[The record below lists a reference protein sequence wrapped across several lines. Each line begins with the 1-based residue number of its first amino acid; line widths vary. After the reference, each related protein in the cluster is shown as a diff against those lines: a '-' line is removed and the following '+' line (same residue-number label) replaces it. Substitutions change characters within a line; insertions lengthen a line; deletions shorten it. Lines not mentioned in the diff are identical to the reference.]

1 MLLSFDGGGSK
12 TAVQLCDLQ
21 GRVLAEETIDTIDYG
36 QIGILQVA
44 ARLKAGLEAVLHQ
57 SGKEEKALAGITVGL
72 PRLGEIPA
80 ESRDL
85 EQAVREVFPAT
96 ARVFPV
102 NDVVCA
108 MYGAL
113 GGRPG
118 ICLLCGTGSM
128 AMGMDGQGVI
138 ARAGGWSHIFSDQGS
153 GYWLGLQAMALFA
166 KEADG
171 MAEKGPLYSL
181 VLDRFGAAEPM
192 ALVVVFEKLA
202 ASRKETAALQR
213 LLLQAAQAGDRE
225 AQRLYEAA
233 AQELAQLVLAIRKQL
248 SFPQGKPVQVS
259 FAGGMFNVGPL
270 LTIPLQKAL
279 VGTDME
285 IVEPCFSPVFG
296 GILYAAIQL
305 GYPLAAGRKGD
316 MDPVKAK
323 NGME

>member
-21 GRVLAEETIDTIDYG
+21 GNILAEETIDTIDYG
-36 QIGILQVA
+36 QIGIPQVA

-57 SGKEEKALAGITVGL
+57 SDKEEKALAGITVGL

-80 ESRDL
+80 ESRAL

-138 ARAGGWSHIFSDQGS
+138 AR
-153 GYWLGLQAMALFA
+153 LG
-166 KEADG
+166 DG
-171 MAEKGPLYSL
+171 AT
-181 VLDRFGAAEPM
+181 F
-192 ALVVVFEKLA
+192 LA
-202 ASRKETAALQR
+202 TRAP
-213 LLLQAAQAGDRE
+213 
-225 AQRLYEAA
+225 
-233 AQELAQLVLAIRKQL
+233 AI
-248 SFPQGKPVQVS
+248 G
-259 FAGGMFNVGPL
+259 
-270 LTIPLQKAL
+270 
-279 VGTDME
+279 
-285 IVEPCFSPVFG
+285 
-296 GILYAAIQL
+296 
-305 GYPLAAGRKGD
+305 
-316 MDPVKAK
+316 
-323 NGME
+323 

>member
-36 QIGILQVA
+36 QIGIPQVA
-44 ARLKAGLEAVLHQ
+44 ARLKAGLNAVLRR

-128 AMGMDGQGVI
+128 AMGMDEQGAIV
-138 ARAGGWSHIFSDQGS
+138 RAGGWSHIFSDQGS
-153 GYWLGLQAMALFA
+153 GYWLGLQAMSLFA

-233 AQELAQLVLAIRKQL
+233 AQELAQLVLAVYRRLKL
-248 SFPQGKPVQVS
+248 PKDAPAKAA
-259 FAGGMFNVGPL
+259 FAGGMFHVGAL
-270 LTIPLQKAL
+270 LTTPLQQTLAGWKIEL
-279 VGTDME
+279 VS
-285 IVEPCFSPVFG
+285 PRFSPVAG
-296 GILYAAIQL
+296 GILYAAMQL
-305 GYPLAAGRKGD
+305 GCQAEALS
-316 MDPVKAK
+316 
-323 NGME
+323 

>member
-36 QIGILQVA
+36 QIGIPQVA
-44 ARLKAGLEAVLHQ
+44 ARLKAGLNAVLRR

-128 AMGMDGQGVI
+128 AMGMDEQGDGAIFLATKAPAIGWGYRPWPCLPRRRTAWRKRGRFIPWYWI
-138 ARAGGWSHIFSDQGS
+138 ALERRNPWRWWPSLKS
-153 GYWLGLQAMALFA
+153 WL
-166 KEADG
+166 
-171 MAEKGPLYSL
+171 P
-181 VLDRFGAAEPM
+181 
-192 ALVVVFEKLA
+192 
-202 ASRKETAALQR
+202 
-213 LLLQAAQAGDRE
+213 
-225 AQRLYEAA
+225 
-233 AQELAQLVLAIRKQL
+233 
-248 SFPQGKPVQVS
+248 
-259 FAGGMFNVGPL
+259 
-270 LTIPLQKAL
+270 
-279 VGTDME
+279 
-285 IVEPCFSPVFG
+285 
-296 GILYAAIQL
+296 
-305 GYPLAAGRKGD
+305 AGRRPPPYSGCCCKPPRRGTGRPKGY
-316 MDPVKAK
+316 MKRPPR
-323 NGME
+323 N